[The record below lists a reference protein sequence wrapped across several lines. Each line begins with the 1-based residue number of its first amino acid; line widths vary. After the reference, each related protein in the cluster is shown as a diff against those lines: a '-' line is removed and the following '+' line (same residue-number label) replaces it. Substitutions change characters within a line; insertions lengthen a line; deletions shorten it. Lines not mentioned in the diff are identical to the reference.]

1 MQAFLYS
8 EVQKSN
14 AAHGFSKNK
23 VGGESDRGGLGGANT
38 VPEAVALGD
47 EGYAGANSPSRLH
60 LRVSTCENISRH
72 KRR

>member
-47 EGYAGANSPSRLH
+47 EGYAGAGQFSVAPSPTREH
-60 LRVSTCENISRH
+60 VREHFTA
-72 KRR
+72 